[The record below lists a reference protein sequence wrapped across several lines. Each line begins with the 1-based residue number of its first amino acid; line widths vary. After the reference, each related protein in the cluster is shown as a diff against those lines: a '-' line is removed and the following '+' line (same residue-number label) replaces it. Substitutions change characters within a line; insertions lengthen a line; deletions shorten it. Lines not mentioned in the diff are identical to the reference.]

1 MRRLSLL
8 GSTGSIGRQ
17 TLEVAAAHPERIAIA
32 GLAAGGNLELLIQQT
47 KQFQPALVSVTRRD
61 DAARVREAVSNLGV
75 EVVSGPEGLR
85 AVAEAEADLVI
96 GALVGS
102 VGLEPV
108 LAALER
114 GRDVALA
121 NKEVLVIAGPL
132 VLQEARAHGARLL
145 PLDSEHVAIHQCLAG
160 HPPEGVRKIWLTA
173 SGGPF
178 RTWSPNQIRDAS
190 PEQALAHPNWQ
201 MGPKVTVDS
210 ATLMNKGFEVI
221 EARWLFDCEADRIGV
236 LIHPESIVHSL
247 VEYVDGSWLAQL
259 SVPDMRIPIA
269 YVLGMDD
276 RLAIPGL
283 RPLDLVEAGALH
295 FDAPDLERFPAL
307 RLALEAARSGGTAP
321 AVLNAAN
328 EVAVEAFLAGR
339 IAFTTIAE
347 TVERVLE
354 GEPVR
359 PGLDLGEIRDADRG
373 ARERAQ
379 RAIEERC
386 R

>member
-1 MRRLSLL
+1 VRRLSLL

-108 LAALER
+108 LAALEQ

-178 RTWSPNQIRDAS
+178 RTWSPDQIRDAS

>member
-1 MRRLSLL
+1 VTRLSLL

-32 GLAAGGNLELLIQQT
+32 GLAAGANLELLVQQT
-47 KQFQPALVSVTRRD
+47 KQFQPALVSVTRRE

-108 LAALER
+108 LAALEC

-132 VLQEARAHGARLL
+132 VLHQARAHGARLL

-160 HPPEGVRKIWLTA
+160 HPRQGVRKIWLTA

-178 RTWSPNQIRDAS
+178 RTWSPDQIRAAS
-190 PEQALAHPNWQ
+190 PDQALAHPNWD

-269 YVLGMDD
+269 YVLGMDE
-276 RLAIPGL
+276 RLAVPGL

-339 IAFTTIAE
+339 IAFTTIVE

>member
-178 RTWSPNQIRDAS
+178 RTWTPDQIRDAS
-190 PEQALAHPNWQ
+190 PDQALAHPNWQ